1 MRREALVAPEQP
13 QQTEPHAPL
22 ARERAPAHLVL
33 PLRLLVLRQL
43 VQLKVAHDARD
54 GIEDPLRLE
63 HDELAQRRIREPD
76 NGPDAVEEVEDRLHL
91 ALEAH
96 PT

>member
-1 MRREALVAPEQP
+1 MQQHLKVRREALVAPEQP
-13 QQTEPHAPL
+13 QQTEPHASL

-54 GIEDPLRLE
+54 GIEDLP
-63 HDELAQRRIREPD
+63 
-76 NGPDAVEEVEDRLHL
+76 AVKRWASVSGYEAEVAGGFRSRHGRQ
-91 ALEAH
+91 
-96 PT
+96 